1 MNTKIRKGFLSVAIA
16 AACFAMPLM
25 ACNNEDDNA
34 DDVAICPVTTP
45 HLYAYGV
52 SLSKSSS
59 VADESNVL
67 FTEDDIEWFD
77 VKTRELRFKES
88 VGALYEKL
96 QPFHKIQIRLNDETL
111 FEVSSF
117 VGLWDSRIFDDLV
130 LCYGN
135 QETIAIDGCYYLY
148 DCYPLQIFANSETVK
163 SNIAKNAAQWKT
175 FVEYL
180 DSKGK
185 LKK

>member
-1 MNTKIRKGFLSVAIA
+1 MNTKIRKGFLSATIA
-16 AACFAMPLM
+16 AACFAMPMM
-25 ACNNEDDNA
+25 ACNNEDKAA

-45 HLYAYGV
+45 QLYAYGV
-52 SLSKSSS
+52 SLSKSAS
-59 VADESNVL
+59 VSDESNVL
-67 FTEDDIEWFD
+67 FTDDDIEWFN
-77 VKTRELRFKES
+77 VETRELKFKES
-88 VGALYEKL
+88 VGELYKKL
-96 QPFHKIQIRLNDETL
+96 QTFRKIQIRLNDEAL

-135 QETIAIDGCYYLY
+135 QESITIDGSYYLY
-148 DCYPLQIFANSETVK
+148 DCYPLQFANTEAVQ
-163 SNIAKNAAQWKT
+163 SNIAKNVAQWKT